1 MKIEIHPYNPAWPQ
15 LFAEEKQ
22 RLSAQ
27 LDGLGARIEHI
38 GSTSVPDLAAKP
50 IIDIAVGLQSPDHLD
65 QMPDRMLQ
73 DPHYLYFPVYESMM
87 PGRRYFLRI
96 SSAGQRAQLP
106 QVIDNFELTLHP
118 AVLTRE
124 YQIHIWVEATE
135 DYQRHLRFRDHLR
148 THPQVRQAYEDL
160 KKDLAQREWASG
172 GDYAEAKTEFIRR
185 IEREALGGAG

>member
-172 GDYAEAKTEFIRR
+172 GDYAEA
-185 IEREALGGAG
+185 